1 MEWNGMNNMN
11 GLGRMDLGLG
21 IRTGR
26 NGKGKEGRSSIAMKR
41 D

>member
-1 MEWNGMNNMN
+1 MN

-21 IRTGR
+21 IRTIR
-26 NGKGKEGRSSIAMKR
+26 NGKGKEGQLSKAMKR